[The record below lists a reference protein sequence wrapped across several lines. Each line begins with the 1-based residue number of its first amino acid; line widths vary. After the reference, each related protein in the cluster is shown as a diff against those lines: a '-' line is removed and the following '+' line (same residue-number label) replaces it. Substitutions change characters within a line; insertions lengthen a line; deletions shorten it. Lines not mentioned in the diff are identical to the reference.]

1 MSIALKLLPALLLI
15 AAIVFMAT
23 ASRRAVKAMRQG
35 SRTLGDWS
43 LVERVQLFERTLGVG
58 RFELRLLD
66 MDQVNALALPN
77 GDIYLSSGLYNQY
90 LAGRLSRDEVSAII
104 AHEMGHVALGHHA
117 RRLDAW
123 RIETAALAAIV
134 VFLAGRA
141 FFGWIGLL
149 SVLGLRLARARLSRQ
164 DEFESDAFAAQMM
177 MRAGLDPQA
186 TVSALKKADQWS
198 AAKGLSGPVR
208 WLLSHPTLEERL
220 AHLEAVIA
228 AGVDPEGDDAGGS
241 GDGSWRG
248 GGFADQNV

>member
-1 MSIALKLLPALLLI
+1 MAIFLKLLPAILLI
-15 AAIVFMAT
+15 GALVFMAT
-23 ASRRAVKAMRQG
+23 ASKRAISAMRR
-35 SRTLGDWS
+35 SSKSLGDWS
-43 LVERVQLFERTLGVG
+43 LVERVKLFEKTLGVG

-104 AHEMGHVALGHHA
+104 AHEMGHVALGHHQ

-149 SVLGLRLARARLSRQ
+149 SILGLRLARARLSRQ

-177 MRAGLDPQA
+177 MRAGLNPEA
-186 TVSALKKADQWS
+186 TLTALNKADQWS

-208 WLLSHPTLEERL
+208 WLLSHPTLEERIDNL
-220 AHLEAVIA
+220 HAVIS
-228 AGVDPEGDDAGGS
+228 AGVDPDASREGSEWSEGLGGS
-241 GDGSWRG
+241 GFEGRR
-248 GGFADQNV
+248 V